1 MTFPFLIGRC
11 NSEQFALHEVYRGEL
26 RQLPVLDTNAIVA
39 EQKDQNMLTS
49 LYPGFEW
56 AIVDLG
62 GKDRRHKHVLRDE
75 QA

>member
-49 LYPGFEW
+49 LYPGFE
-56 AIVDLG
+56 
-62 GKDRRHKHVLRDE
+62 
-75 QA
+75 